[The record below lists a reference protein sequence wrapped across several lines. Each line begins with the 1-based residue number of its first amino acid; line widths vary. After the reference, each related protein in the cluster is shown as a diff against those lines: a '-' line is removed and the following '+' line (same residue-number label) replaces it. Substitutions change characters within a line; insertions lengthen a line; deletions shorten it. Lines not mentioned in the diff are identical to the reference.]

1 VVGVVVVVVGVEDE
15 RKHNFSPF
23 RLKKF
28 MVNYTMQQAVSFWI
42 IIIIII
48 IMIFTLFSSY

>member
-28 MVNYTMQQAVSFWI
+28 MVNYTMQRAVSFWI